1 VRRPTPLILVVD
13 DTEANRFVVAGI
25 LTRAGYSVV
34 QAGTGAQA
42 LDKLDER
49 PDLIVLDIRLPD
61 TTGYELARLIRLR
74 PEHDTIPLLFI
85 SASFTGPGAH
95 AQGLDSGAD
104 GYLTHPVDAGVLLA
118 TVRALLR
125 VRRSEEAFRVLADA
139 SQLFSQSLDPAE
151 VPSALARIA
160 ANRIADACVVCQF
173 TDAGVAVAAA
183 AHARDELT
191 LALRN
196 VLAAYPP
203 RLEASDV
210 MAAPF
215 LQPRPTPYAPP
226 GDRGAALAAIGLKT
240 AVTVPLI
247 ARAHAFGSV
256 TFLVETESVD
266 PITVRTFMDVAARA
280 ALASDNARLFRLA
293 DDARTEAQIANSA
306 KMDFLAAMS
315 HELRTPL
322 NAIAGYVD
330 LLAMG
335 LRGPVT
341 EEQHEDLRRILQNE
355 RHLASLIE
363 DILNYA
369 KLEAGR
375 VEYDINPV
383 DVTKAITDVASL
395 MSAPYGSKGV
405 ALRLEPSTGVIT
417 ALGDSDRLRQVLL
430 NLLSNAVKFTPSGG
444 TVRLG
449 GRVDGSI
456 VEIRCQDSG
465 LGIPQDKLEAI
476 FEPFVQVQ
484 KAPMGQRAGLG
495 LGLSI
500 SRDLMRGMQ
509 GDLLVSSELGKG
521 STFIVLLPVG

>member
-1 VRRPTPLILVVD
+1 MRRPTPLILVVD

-25 LTRAGYSVV
+25 LSRAGYVV
-34 QAGTGAQA
+34 IQAGTGAQA
-42 LDKLDER
+42 MENIDER
-49 PDLIVLDIRLPD
+49 PDLIVLDVRLPD
-61 TTGYELARLIRLR
+61 TTGYEIARLVRQR
-74 PEHDTIPLLFI
+74 PEHDTTPLLFI

-104 GYLTHPVDAGVLLA
+104 GYLTHPVDPGVLLA

-139 SQLFSQSLDPAE
+139 SQAFSQSLDPE
-151 VPSALARIA
+151 ELPRALAKIA
-160 ANRIADACVVCQF
+160 ASRIADACVVCQF
-173 TDAGVAVAAA
+173 TDEGVAVAAA
-183 AHARDELT
+183 VHARDDHT
-191 LALRN
+191 LALQN
-196 VLAAYPP
+196 VLATYPP

-210 MAAPF
+210 MATPF
-215 LQPRPTPYAPP
+215 LQHTPTAYAPT
-226 GDRGAALAAIGLKT
+226 GERGQALAAMGLKA

-256 TFLVETESVD
+256 TFLVESLTVD
-266 PITVRTFMDVAARA
+266 AITMRTFMDVAARA
-280 ALASDNARLFRLA
+280 SLAIDNARLYRVA

-322 NAIAGYVD
+322 NAITGYVE

-341 EEQHEDLRRILQNE
+341 DAQHDDLRRIAQNE
-355 RHLASLIE
+355 HHLASLIE

-375 VEYDINPV
+375 IEFDISPV
-383 DVTKAITDVASL
+383 DVGAALADVASL
-395 MSAPYGSKGV
+395 MSAPYGTKGV
-405 ALRLEPSTGVIT
+405 SLHFKSDESNIT

-430 NLLSNAVKFTPSGG
+430 NLLSNAVKFTPPGG
-444 TVRLG
+444 SVSLT
-449 GRVDGSI
+449 GRVEGPI
-456 VEIRCQDSG
+456 VQISCEDSG
-465 LGIPQDKLEAI
+465 LGIPPDKLEAI
-476 FEPFVQVQ
+476 FEPFVQVS
-484 KAPMGQRAGLG
+484 KVPMGQRAGLG
-495 LGLSI
+495 LGLAI

-509 GDLLVSSELGKG
+509 GDLIVASELGKG
-521 STFIVLLPVG
+521 STFTLVLPAA